1 MKQKTRDAQ
10 MSDARRETMDASHVS
25 RLTSPRVSCLAS
37 RAPWPKQKLDTVCES
52 ISDGDHQAP
61 PQVDSGV
68 PFITISNFDQQNGID
83 FSNTKF
89 VPEEYYKA
97 LDPKRKARPGDVLYS
112 VVGSF
117 GIPVLVKN
125 DHPFAFQRHIAI
137 LRPNDSILPE
147 FLFYSMKTPAFFHQA
162 DGAAVGAAQ
171 RTIGLSSLRGF
182 TLSLPPLSEQ
192 RRIVGILSAYDDL
205 IENNR
210 KRIALLE
217 ESARRLYKEWFVRL
231 RFPGHE
237 RVPVED
243 GVPKEWSW
251 APLSEVANVVMG
263 QSPESESY
271 NSEGI
276 GLPFHQGVTGFRF
289 RYPEN
294 EMWCSAGTR
303 FAEAGDILFS
313 VRAPVGRINVA
324 KERIVIGRGLSAMRE
339 KTNRQSWLLY
349 TLKHHFNKEDL
360 IGGGCIFASTTK
372 KELLSVRLLCPKEE
386 LVARFEEL
394 VRPIDEQISN
404 LNSQTISLATARDA
418 LLPRLMKGDR
428 I

>member
-1 MKQKTRDAQ
+1 MNKQT
-10 MSDARRETMDASHVS
+10 
-25 RLTSPRVSCLAS
+25 

-89 VPEEYYKA
+89 VPEEYYNA

-125 DHPFAFQRHIAI
+125 DRPFAFQRHIAI
-137 LRPNDSILPE
+137 LRPNHSLMPE

-182 TLSLPPLSEQ
+182 TISLPPLSEQ

-217 ESARRLYKEWFVRL
+217 ESARSLYKEWFVRL

-237 RVPVED
+237 RVPVEG
-243 GVPKEWSW
+243 GVPKGWKRTTVGEVCEVLYGKAHADIPDGDIPIVGSGGIMRKGNKALCNESSVLIPRKGTLGNVMLMEEPFWVVDTMFYTRMKLPNMVRWLYYSIQDMKLEER
-251 APLSEVANVVMG
+251 ATGTAIPSMTTAILNPLPLRLPSAEVLSEFSDWTNPLFT
-263 QSPESESY
+263 QIKTLRRDSEK
-271 NSEGI
+271 
-276 GLPFHQGVTGFRF
+276 LT
-289 RYPEN
+289 
-294 EMWCSAGTR
+294 A
-303 FAEAGDILFS
+303 
-313 VRAPVGRINVA
+313 
-324 KERIVIGRGLSAMRE
+324 
-339 KTNRQSWLLY
+339 
-349 TLKHHFNKEDL
+349 
-360 IGGGCIFASTTK
+360 
-372 KELLSVRLLCPKEE
+372 
-386 LVARFEEL
+386 
-394 VRPIDEQISN
+394 
-404 LNSQTISLATARDA
+404 ARDA
-418 LLPRLMKGDR
+418 LLPRLMKGDKTWK
-428 I
+428 